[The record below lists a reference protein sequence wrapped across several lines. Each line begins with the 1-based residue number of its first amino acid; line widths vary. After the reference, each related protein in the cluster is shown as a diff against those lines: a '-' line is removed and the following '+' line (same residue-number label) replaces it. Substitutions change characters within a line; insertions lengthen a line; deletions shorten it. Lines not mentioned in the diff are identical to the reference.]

1 MGLIFCHTY
10 SVVLRGC
17 CLRQQKYMIILTL
30 KLYYC
35 LIICLMMN
43 YLYNMSYQRVSY
55 FSLPIAIAVSSQKQV
70 TDSKE
75 STEIHRLDLSSIL

>member
-1 MGLIFCHTY
+1 
-10 SVVLRGC
+10 
-17 CLRQQKYMIILTL
+17 MIILTL

-75 STEIHRLDLSSIL
+75 RVLKSIDWI